1 MPWSETCAMDERVR
15 FVGEALGG
23 EETMTELCA
32 SYGISRKTGY
42 KWLERYRQDGV
53 EGLKERPRAPH
64 EHGLARPHELVA
76 AVLALKERWPLWGAR
91 KLRVKLAQQHPDWQV
106 PAVSTIGDWLQR
118 EGLTRGRRRRRR
130 CPPYT
135 QPFVG
140 VSAPND
146 LWATDFKGWFRTG
159 DGRRCDPLTVSDG
172 WSRYLLGCQA
182 VERPDHEHVEPVFEA
197 LFCEF
202 GLPNAIRTDNGPP
215 FASVGAGGLSRLS
228 VWWLKLGI
236 TVERIDPGKPQQNGR
251 HERMHGTLKEA
262 TAKPP
267 AATIPAQQRSFD
279 AFRRDFN
286 EERPHEALG
295 QQPPAWHYAA
305 STRRYPCAPRE
316 PVYDADHAV
325 RRVRSNGEIKWGG
338 ELVFVSEVLVGEPVG
353 IAETETGDWRVCFA
367 DVELGFIDR
376 RTHKLCRRPRAR

>member
-1 MPWSETCAMDERVR
+1 MDERLQ
-15 FVGEALGG
+15 FVGEALAGN
-23 EETMTELCA
+23 ETMTDLCA

-42 KWLERYRQDGV
+42 KWLERYRQEGF
-53 EGLKERPRAPH
+53 EGLNERSRAPH
-64 EHGLARPHELVA
+64 EHGLARPEEIVS
-76 AVLALKERWPLWGAR
+76 AVLALKERWPRWGPR
-91 KLRVKLAQQHPDWQV
+91 KLRAKLLQQHPRWRV
-106 PAVSTIGDWLQR
+106 PAASTIGDWLRR

-135 QPFVG
+135 QPFVE
-140 VSAPND
+140 VRAPND

-159 DGRRCDPLTVSDG
+159 DGRRCDPLTVSDAC
-172 WSRYLLGCQA
+172 SRYLLGCQA
-182 VERPDHEHVEPVFEA
+182 VARPDHEHVEPAFDA

-202 GLPNAIRTDNGPP
+202 GLPKAMRSDNGPP
-215 FASVGAGGLSRLS
+215 FASVGVGGLSRLS

-236 TVERIDPGKPQQNGR
+236 TVERIDAGKPQQNGR

-279 AFRRDFN
+279 AFRREFN

-295 QQPPAWHYAA
+295 QQPPASLYVA
-305 STRRYPCAPRE
+305 STRRYPCPLRE
-316 PVYDADHAV
+316 PAYDAEHAV
-325 RRVRSNGEIKWGG
+325 RRVRSNGEIKWSG
-338 ELVFVSEVLVGEPVG
+338 ELLFVSEVLVGEPVG

-376 RTHKLCRRPRAR
+376 RTRKLCRRPRAR